1 MRGNLS
7 ACRET
12 FLRFSRR
19 IGRMTRYR
27 SVLVP
32 ALAALLLGATA
43 GSVLARIWPDW
54 SLSGTYAPQV
64 DPGFVSVA
72 GSFSFP
78 PGGGGSTLTLKYDSK
93 ARLTGAGLAGG
104 LTIFSL
110 EGSFTVDE
118 AGVQH
123 VHLEDIA
130 KQPLFTFDGV
140 VAADGST
147 IDGDYVRH
155 AGYLD
160 EQIEETGAMSL
171 VRSGPAAATSFALS
185 FATQMDDHG
194 RVRGKLDMAG
204 EETRGQLTVY
214 GNQLL
219 EGGKVRGKIKT
230 AASGLT
236 TGKVSIVGRNWLV
249 KLKGPVDAA
258 GFHAECDVN
267 AAGFR
272 IVDAPVLLAVQPGPE
287 PPPGPVR
294 PPRNLLE
301 NAEATIVNGQVTI
314 THTAVPSRFFGAPAG
329 LTITFPYSDGVSVRH
344 ADNTDASI
352 AEPRRCIVTVSG
364 KTYGTASAP
373 TGNGVT
379 FDIRKISSVRDG
391 VIEVLAT
398 GRVYPVSGPV
408 KTVNVLVD
416 AIVQ

>member
-1 MRGNLS
+1 
-7 ACRET
+7 
-12 FLRFSRR
+12 
-19 IGRMTRYR
+19 MTRHR
-27 SVLVP
+27 AALVST
-32 ALAALLLGATA
+32 LAAVLIAATA
-43 GSVLARIWPDW
+43 GTVAARIWPEW
-54 SLSGTYAPQV
+54 SLAATYAPQV

-72 GSFSFP
+72 GTFSFP
-78 PGGGGSTLTLKYDSK
+78 VGGDGSILTLKYDSR
-93 ARLTGAGLAGG
+93 ARLSGAGVAGG
-104 LTIFSL
+104 VTIFSL
-110 EGSFTVDE
+110 AGTFTVDE
-118 AGVQH
+118 SGVQH
-123 VHLEDIA
+123 VHLVDIV
-130 KQPLFTFDGV
+130 KPPLFTFDGT

-160 EQIEETGAMSL
+160 EPTEETGTMTM
-171 VRSGPAAATSFALS
+171 VRSGGAAPTTFALA
-185 FATQMDDHG
+185 FATRMDTHG
-194 RVRGKLDMAG
+194 RIRGKLGPDD

-214 GNQLL
+214 GNQVLAD
-219 EGGKVRGKIKT
+219 GKISGKIKT

-236 TGKVSIVGRNWLV
+236 TGRVSIVGRNWLV
-249 KLKGPVDAA
+249 KLRGPVDAA
-258 GFHAECDVN
+258 GFHATCNVN

-329 LTITFPYSDGVSVRH
+329 LTITFPYSDGVSVVH

-352 AEPRRCIVTVSG
+352 PEPRRCIVTVSG

-379 FDIRKISSVRDG
+379 FDIKKISSVRDG

-398 GRVYPVSGPV
+398 GRVYPVSGTV